1 MLKDLLTA
9 DRIQFTDDKLDW
21 REAIRLASAPL
32 IEDRSITQNY
42 VRAMID
48 SIETTGPYI
57 VLTPGVALP
66 HARPSEGAKKLAMA
80 MLCSRERIYFN
91 EEKYANLLIILSS
104 VDGHSHI
111 NALVHLSNMFGE
123 EETLEKFM
131 EAQTVEEV
139 VELIHRYETD

>member
-1 MLKDLLTA
+1 
-9 DRIQFTDDKLDW
+9 
-21 REAIRLASAPL
+21 
-32 IEDRSITQNY
+32 
-42 VRAMID
+42 
-48 SIETTGPYI
+48 
-57 VLTPGVALP
+57 
-66 HARPSEGAKKLAMA
+66 MA

>member
-1 MLKDLLTA
+1 M
-9 DRIQFTDDKLDW
+9 
-21 REAIRLASAPL
+21 
-32 IEDRSITQNY
+32 
-42 VRAMID
+42 RAMID

>member
-1 MLKDLLTA
+1 MP
-9 DRIQFTDDKLDW
+9 IF
-21 REAIRLASAPL
+21 
-32 IEDRSITQNY
+32 
-42 VRAMID
+42 
-48 SIETTGPYI
+48 
-57 VLTPGVALP
+57 
-66 HARPSEGAKKLAMA
+66 
-80 MLCSRERIYFN
+80 
-91 EEKYANLLIILSS
+91 LIILSS